1 MVFPVKHYLQR
12 KTLMTPCHHQPD
24 PDPIQ
29 EMQKSA
35 AEARNKNRSALCF
48 GRLEAVGDHGTWG
61 FPLSWWI
68 PNSWMVSLGKSQSKM
83 DDN

>member
-1 MVFPVKHYLQR
+1 MVFPFKHYLQR

-48 GRLEAVGDHGTWG
+48 GRLEAVGHPWYMGV
-61 FPLSWWI
+61 SI
-68 PNSWMVSLGKSQSKM
+68 VMVDPQ
-83 DDN
+83 